1 MRAALKSRMEQE
13 PENTLPDA
21 GQAFLEQSR
30 RLLGAEYM
38 PKIERCVRLLP
49 EEDLW
54 WRSDPASNSVGNL
67 LLHLA
72 GNLRQWITHGVGGA
86 PDRRTRSAE
95 FDAGGGRSADEML
108 AHLAAAV
115 AEADRVLAALP
126 PARLFDRRRIQGI
139 DVSVL
144 EAVYHV
150 VEHFSTHVGQ
160 IIYITK
166 MRTGKD
172 LQFYAMNA
180 DGSVRRGWLP
190 PLEDG

>member
-1 MRAALKSRMEQE
+1 MVQE
-13 PENTLPDA
+13 PENTMADT

-30 RLLGAEYM
+30 RLLAAEYL

-54 WRSDPASNSVGNL
+54 WRPNPASNSVGNL

-72 GNLRQWITHGVGGA
+72 GNLRQWIAHGVGGT
-86 PDRRTRSAE
+86 PDVRTRSAE
-95 FDAGGGRSADEML
+95 FDTGGGRSPAELL
-108 AHLAAAV
+108 ANLAAAV
-115 AEADRVLAALP
+115 TEANRVLAALP
-126 PARLFDRRRIQGI
+126 PAQLFDRRRIQGI
-139 DVSVL
+139 NVSVL
-144 EAVYHV
+144 EAVYHA

-172 LQFYAMNA
+172 LRFYAMNA
-180 DGSVRRGWLP
+180 DGTVRRGWLP
-190 PLEDG
+190 PLEDE